1 MLGETVSSPNT
12 LLSTKNTYATL
23 VMGFPELEYSANE
36 VLAWPKLD
44 DAKAMH
50 ENYQQQFVD
59 EGKVFVENVP
69 CIC

>member
-1 MLGETVSSPNT
+1 
-12 LLSTKNTYATL
+12 
-23 VMGFPELEYSANE
+23 MGFPELEYSANE